1 VGSPERS
8 STTRTERT
16 TTTEKASTTAATTT
30 TTRPPATLGED
41 SLVAVRCGE
50 GTVSVSALD
59 PKTEGA
65 REVLDATF
73 EGEMDCTH
81 RATFSEDFTKA
92 LLTIDDQ
99 ASGLSHIAVLH
110 LGTGVVT
117 DLTAARVGD
126 GSFSDTPLD
135 EYGAAFISEG
145 GSPITYGS
153 DKVVFEST
161 GGDGIRQTSLSDPTM
176 DEQFAPDPRPLGDEW
191 DQAAGHQEL
200 AVWART
206 SAAEVFN
213 ENGAPVANP
222 GGTLLLADFG
232 GDDPSVWPAAG
243 SSEDRVSIPC
253 GGGEPLG
260 WIDDTRLAM
269 FWDYGDNGRN
279 GNLQIVTVAPDAT
292 SADCG
297 PNMIPSNSNT
307 VGPAR
312 LRLDRSA
319 VDFTASAPGSKGPSW
334 YTIPI
339 TGGEPQP
346 TPGHPLPEDTL
357 IFDS

>member
-1 VGSPERS
+1 M
-8 STTRTERT
+8 TEQGRARWQGPLAEGRIAYVT
-16 TTTEKASTTAATTT
+16 GGAGAIGEQSCFALADHGADVVVVDIDADRTAAT
-30 TTRPPATLGED
+30 
-41 SLVAVRCGE
+41 VAGIE
-50 GTVSVSALD
+50 
-59 PKTEGA
+59 A
-65 REVLDATF
+65 R
-73 EGEMDCTH
+73 G
-81 RATFSEDFTKA
+81 RKA
-92 LLTIDDQ
+92 L
-99 ASGLSHIAVLH
+99 
-110 LGTGVVT
+110 GVVT